1 MVKQSEGLPDLA
13 ARLNHLFATVP
24 RPDGT
29 GLWTNED
36 AAAAINGLGVYLSG
50 AYLSQLRTG
59 KRNNPSA
66 RHLAAIARFF
76 EVPVDYFFDPSVTEK
91 INKQLE
97 LLAAIRDAAIGKIAL
112 RAKPLSP
119 GGLSGVAGMIEFI
132 RQQEG
137 IADEDPNPDLDV
149 T

>member
-1 MVKQSEGLPDLA
+1 LVKNEGMPDLA
-13 ARLNHLFATVP
+13 ARLNRLFATVP
-24 RPDGT
+24 RPG
-29 GLWTNED
+29 GGSWTNDE
-36 AAAAINGLGVYLSG
+36 AAAGINETGVHLSG

-76 EVPVDYFFDPSVTEK
+76 EVPVDYFFDSAVTARIDE
-91 INKQLE
+91 QLE
-97 LLAAIRDAAIGKIAL
+97 LLIAMRDTAINKIAL

-119 GGLSGVAGMIEFI
+119 GGLSGVAGMVEYI

-137 IADEDPNPDLDV
+137 ITDSDPAPGADQQ

>member
-1 MVKQSEGLPDLA
+1 MVKQNAGMPDLA

-24 RPDGT
+24 RPEGG

-36 AAAAINGLGVYLSG
+36 AAAGINELGVYLSG

-76 EVPVDYFFDPSVTEK
+76 EVPVDYFFDPTVSK
-91 INKQLE
+91 RINQQLE
-97 LLAAIRDAAIGKIAL
+97 LLGAIRDAAIGKIAM
-112 RAKPLSP
+112 RAKPLSA
-119 GGLSGVAGMIEFI
+119 GGLSGVAGMVEYI

-137 IADEDPNPDLDV
+137 IADEDAAGGAQAD
-149 T
+149 

>member
-1 MVKQSEGLPDLA
+1 MVKQNDGMPELA

-24 RPDGT
+24 RPDKG

-76 EVPVDYFFDPSVTEK
+76 EVPVDYFFDPSVSEK
-91 INKQLE
+91 INEQLE
-97 LLAAIRDAAIGKIAL
+97 LLAAIRDAGIGKIAL
-112 RAKPLSP
+112 RAKPLSA
-119 GGLSGVAGMIEFI
+119 GGLSGVAGMVEYI

-137 IADEDPNPDLDV
+137 IRDDEPGA